1 MWYLRQLKDICQSV
15 IAKSHGLIC
24 WTEATT
30 AAALAMGDGG
40 AVGKGKDSCN
50 GTRMGMEQSIF
61 YENPKDTCKTIQ
73 IPWWRAFFLGEWMIP
88 TNYKRTHFWWRFK
101 DDDLDNAYELLELE
115 DDAGEKE
122 IKACV
127 DLRCENR
134 KDLSMAQT
142 NWPPKMD
149 EHSWDPND
157 QICRYMF
164 LFDLKHTYLSL
175 FDWWINGEDIL
186 ERYANKNNLWSRCVW
201 QHASD

>member
-1 MWYLRQLKDICQSV
+1 MMARLLFR
-15 IAKSHGLIC
+15 
-24 WTEATT
+24 
-30 AAALAMGDGG
+30 
-40 AVGKGKDSCN
+40 
-50 GTRMGMEQSIF
+50 RMD
-61 YENPKDTCKTIQ
+61 DT
-73 IPWWRAFFLGEWMIP
+73 
-88 TNYKRTHFWWRFK
+88 YKRTHFWWRHSAEFTAKFK

-127 DLRCENR
+127 DLRCENL

-157 QICRYMF
+157 QICRDKCF
-164 LFDLKHTYLSL
+164 FFDLNHTYLIL
-175 FDWWINGEDIL
+175 LLDWWINGEYIL
-186 ERYANKNNLWSRCVW
+186 ERHANKNKLWSMCVC